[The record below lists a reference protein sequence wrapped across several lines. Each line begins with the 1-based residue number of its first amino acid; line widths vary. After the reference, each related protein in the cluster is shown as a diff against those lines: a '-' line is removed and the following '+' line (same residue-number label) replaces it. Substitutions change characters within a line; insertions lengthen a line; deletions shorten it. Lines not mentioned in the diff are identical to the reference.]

1 MKTPKSKIRSPAS
14 AAKLPE
20 ANGDYVAVAIA
31 YAEEAADEANKG
43 KYGRWI
49 RLAAQRFLNDL
60 RRAQLKVNPPFYW
73 SPEQAN
79 KACAFIELL
88 PHVEGN
94 WSSATIKLHPSQVW
108 FVCNLFGFRNANG
121 TRRFTTALF
130 AVARKN
136 AKSTLAAAILLYVYC
151 TEPENGPQIISAA
164 TTGSQARIVWNVA
177 KRMVE
182 KTPALA
188 EAFSLEP
195 FANAIARYEVGG
207 TFKPINAKASTQDG
221 LNPSALS
228 FDELHAHK
236 TSDLFNVLRSAAG
249 ARDNP
254 LYLYTTT
261 EGHVTAGPWPD
272 VRKFAFHVLN
282 GVVVADHFLVA
293 YYAVDD
299 DDDDFDESMW
309 PKANP
314 LLGTSITLQKL
325 REYAIEARHQPSQLA
340 EFRTKRLNREAAGA
354 RGWIDLPRWRK
365 CNGEVDLQK
374 MRALPCVGA
383 FDLASTSDMCSWRL
397 VWWQSIDGF
406 KHYYTWG
413 RFWVPSS
420 AVKQRNERG
429 TIRYEPWVTAGLVKQ
444 TDGNVADYNV
454 IQRDIET
461 DCAQFN
467 PRMIG
472 YDPWNAQQMVNNL
485 SELKLP
491 LTQFRQGPASYHP
504 AMKELEMAYTAERL
518 HTGDDPVLLWQAANL
533 VARKDVNSNMAPHKE
548 RSADKIDGMVA
559 LLMALGIAQ
568 VVPEAKDYQLMFV

>member
-1 MKTPKSKIRSPAS
+1 MATKARKTLSQSSNRSSSVEP
-14 AAKLPE
+14 
-20 ANGDYVAVAIA
+20 NDFVAVALA
-31 YAEEAADEANKG
+31 YAEDAAEDRNGTRYG
-43 KYGRWI
+43 KWI
-49 RLAAQRFLNDL
+49 RLAARRFIADL
-60 RRAQLKVNPPFYW
+60 KRAQLKHPPFYW

-79 KACAFIELL
+79 AACEFIEQL

-94 WSSATIKLHPSQVW
+94 WESSTIRLEPSQVF

-151 TEPENGPQIISAA
+151 TEPENGPQVLSAA

-182 KTPALA
+182 KTPELA
-188 EAFSLEP
+188 EAFTLEP

-249 ARDNP
+249 ARSCP

-282 GVVVADHFLVA
+282 GVVEADHFLA
-293 YYAVDD
+293 LYYAIDD
-299 DDDDFDESMW
+299 DDDDFDESKW
-309 PKANP
+309 IKANP
-314 LLGTSITLQKL
+314 LLGASISLEKL

-354 RGWIDLPRWRK
+354 RGWIDLLKWKR
-365 CNGEVDLQK
+365 CNGPVDLER
-374 MRALPCVGA
+374 MRTLPCAAA
-383 FDLASTSDMCSWRL
+383 FDLASTSDMCAWRL
-397 VWWQSIDGF
+397 VWWEEG
-406 KHYYTWG
+406 KYYTWG
-413 RFWVPSS
+413 RYWVPAD

-429 TIRYEPWVTAGLVKQ
+429 TIRYEPWVTSGRLTQ
-444 TDGNVADYNV
+444 TEGNVTDYNV
-454 IQRDIET
+454 IQAAIVE
-461 DCAQFN
+461 DCAKFA
-467 PRMIG
+467 PKMIA

-485 SELKLP
+485 TELKLP
-491 LTQFRQGPASYHP
+491 LMQFRQGPASYHP
-504 AMKELEMAYTAERL
+504 AMQALEHAYSAGNL
-518 HTGDDPVLLWQAANL
+518 AYGDDPILYWQAANI

-548 RSADKIDGMVA
+548 RSADKIDGMVS
-559 LLMALGIAQ
+559 LLMAIGVAQ
-568 VVPEAKDYQLMFV
+568 TLPDKKEFQMLFV